1 MSNNLNIKGLDI
13 SNYMGNVNLE
23 VAKEEGYKICLIE
36 AGDGI
41 TFTNPYLEEQYNAVI
56 NEEMK
61 VGFYHFFRAED
72 NQEEQAQAFFNQI
85 KDKKMD
91 ILPILDV
98 ELTMGV
104 SNVPDAVINFME
116 AFKNISG
123 LDMILYSYPG
133 FINQYLLDSRL
144 YDLPLWVADYGVT
157 NLPDDLPYKNIVGWQ
172 WTDKGNISGVGN
184 GVDLDKFS
192 EDIFMKD
199 EHHALFTH
207 AVQQAT
213 PQLPLWEKC
222 IHGQLIMDLQTAL
235 NNQCGANLE
244 VDGWFGDETLGAC
257 ITVFEGAEGNIT
269 RVIQTRLTNLTYGVG
284 GIDGIYGPMT
294 KEAVSWFQHLHGL
307 QVTGYVDK
315 ITWRTMMLLDA

>member
-23 VAKEEGYKICLIE
+23 TAKKAGYEICLIE

-41 TFTNPYLEEQYNAVI
+41 TFTNPYLVEQYNAVCSAG
-56 NEEMK
+56 MK

-98 ELTMGV
+98 EVTMGV
-104 SNVPDAVINFME
+104 NNVPDAVISFME
-116 AFKNISG
+116 EFKKISG
-123 LDMILYSYPG
+123 LDMILYSYPS

-144 YDLPLWVADYGVT
+144 YKFPLWIADYGVKT
-157 NLPDDLPYKNIVGWQ
+157 LPDLPYKNIVGWQ
-172 WTDKGNISGVGN
+172 WTDSGSISGVGN

-192 EDIFMKD
+192 EDILMKD
-199 EHHALFTH
+199 EHQASFTH
-207 AVQQAT
+207 AVQQA
-213 PQLPLWEKC
+213 PKPEPLWARC
-222 IHGQLIMDLQTAL
+222 IHGQLIKDLQTAL
-235 NNQCGANLE
+235 NNQTGAGLA

-257 ITVFEGAEGNIT
+257 ITVYEGAEGNIT
-269 RVIQTRLTNLTYGVG
+269 RVIQTRLNDLTYGVG
-284 GIDGIYGPMT
+284 GIDGIYGPKT

-315 ITWRTMMLLDA
+315 VTWKNMMLLDA